1 MTKTKDPELIP
12 NQALIYESV
21 YGVVYARYR
30 DPPYN
35 EIPRWVVGGQP
46 ESFLPNGKPA
56 DLIFDDNEK
65 NFRVNW
71 DLMIEHTE
79 MQKAYKEFLKVQ
91 DKYVIWSKLSE

>member
-35 EIPRWVVGGQP
+35 EIPR
-46 ESFLPNGKPA
+46 
-56 DLIFDDNEK
+56 
-65 NFRVNW
+65 
-71 DLMIEHTE
+71 
-79 MQKAYKEFLKVQ
+79 
-91 DKYVIWSKLSE
+91 